1 MYLEKNGNKFQIDVS
16 EKLQE
21 TKPGRDVDCQ
31 TRVKDLENN
40 LKEMLS
46 NIESKKQT
54 EQQNGTETKKRAEI
68 QNETQSKDE
77 KPKESKAD
85 IELDL
90 KQLQDKVDKLMKYQ
104 NSVEP
109 RTFSQS
115 IVRPPPGFSY
125 PSEETRGLLS
135 SEGEET
141 KNIEI
146 SIVNHLPP
154 TTTREVFLAGE
165 KKSNIMEFKDE
176 NTQAGNPV
184 VSWTQNSDKRNYNER
199 SFPKHKGRGR
209 GRRDNTGTLENSKD
223 NSEFVGLSGDARGSR
238 WNSRDASRSQHIPVR
253 ENASGYV
260 GWSRNDS
267 SGYSRQQHD
276 WKDVKNNYDRPSGY
290 SRDNFNADATE
301 PRAEFESSSSAGVG
315 AREEFGSPVIIGC
328 FICGGKDHR
337 SAYCKNN
344 AAMFD

>member
-1 MYLEKNGNKFQIDVS
+1 MRV
-16 EKLQE
+16 

-31 TRVKDLENN
+31 TRVKNLENN
-40 LKEMLS
+40 LKEILS

-54 EQQNGTETKKRAEI
+54 EKQNETEIKKPTEI
-68 QNETQSKDE
+68 QNDTETQNEDE

-90 KQLQDKVDKLMKYQ
+90 KQLQDKVDKLMNYQ

-109 RTFSQS
+109 RSFSQS

-125 PSEETRGLLS
+125 PGEETRRLLPS
-135 SEGEET
+135 KEEENE
-141 KNIEI
+141 NIEI
-146 SIVNHLPP
+146 HIANHLPQ

-165 KKSNIMEFKDE
+165 KKSNIMAFKDE

-184 VSWTQNSDKRNYNER
+184 VNWTQTSDKRNYNER
-199 SFPKHKGRGR
+199 SLPKHKGRGR

-238 WNSRDASRSQHIPVR
+238 WNSRDANRFQHNPVR
-253 ENASGYV
+253 ENTSGYV

-267 SGYSRQQHD
+267 SGYSRPQHG
-276 WKDVKNNYDRPSGY
+276 WKDMKNIYDRPSGY
-290 SRDNFNADATE
+290 SRDNSSADVGV
-301 PRAEFESSSSAGVG
+301 RAEFA
-315 AREEFGSPVIIGC
+315 SPVTVGC
-328 FICGGKDHR
+328 FICGDKDHR